1 MNVLKKVYCRVFQT
15 AFRLAIPLLP
25 YRTPKIL
32 HTVSEV
38 PELLHTKN
46 IQQVLI
52 VTDPMIYAAGLT
64 KTLEQALKNRNV
76 SYTIYEKTVANPTTA
91 NVEEAKQ
98 LYIDRKCQALIGF
111 GGGSS
116 IDCAKI
122 VGARV
127 AKPRKSVAKMK
138 GILQIRKKIPLLI
151 AVPTTAGTGSE
162 TTLAAV
168 ITDSEPRHKFPI
180 NDFSLIPPYAVLDP
194 NLTRTLPPALTAST
208 GMDALTHAVEA
219 YIGRSTTRETRAFA
233 IQAVQLIFGNIEK
246 AFRNG
251 EDMDAR
257 ENMLNAAFLAGAA
270 FTKSYVGYCHAVA
283 HSLGGKYNIP
293 HGLANAVLLPVT
305 LEAYGDSVYKKLKE
319 LAVAAGLCQ
328 ETMDEKTAAEAFIR
342 KIKDLNRAMN
352 IPETLPNIQSADI
365 PALARCA
372 DREANPL
379 YPVPRFM
386 DAEQLQ
392 SLYYAVQGDVRHAGN
407 RNSNTGR
414 KTA

>member
-46 IQQVLI
+46 IQRVLI

-64 KTLEQALKNRNV
+64 KTLEQANV

-168 ITDSEPRHKFPI
+168 ITDSETRHKFPI

-208 GMDALTHAVEA
+208 GMD
-219 YIGRSTTRETRAFA
+219 
-233 IQAVQLIFGNIEK
+233 K
-246 AFRNG
+246 
-251 EDMDAR
+251 
-257 ENMLNAAFLAGAA
+257 
-270 FTKSYVGYCHAVA
+270 
-283 HSLGGKYNIP
+283 
-293 HGLANAVLLPVT
+293 
-305 LEAYGDSVYKKLKE
+305 
-319 LAVAAGLCQ
+319 
-328 ETMDEKTAAEAFIR
+328 
-342 KIKDLNRAMN
+342 
-352 IPETLPNIQSADI
+352 
-365 PALARCA
+365 
-372 DREANPL
+372 
-379 YPVPRFM
+379 
-386 DAEQLQ
+386 
-392 SLYYAVQGDVRHAGN
+392 
-407 RNSNTGR
+407 
-414 KTA
+414 